1 LSDIVSG
8 AVNGGSA
15 LAGAIRFRGL
25 TLGYD
30 RHPAVHHLD
39 GTIAAGDLLAVV
51 GPNGAGKSTL
61 LKGIVGEIRPLDG
74 TVEAGPRSGAVA
86 YLPQAAEI
94 DRSFPVSVL
103 DLAAMG
109 LWRPLGAWR
118 SLARQRSRL
127 IEALAAV
134 GLTGFEDRP
143 IGTLSGGQFQRAL
156 FARLILQD
164 ARIILL
170 DEPFTGIDERT
181 TADLLALIR
190 GWHGEGRTVV
200 AALHDLAQV
209 RAHFPSTLVIARRPI
224 AWGPTREVLTPPVLA
239 RALRLSEAWDEAA
252 AICRHDAHHDAH
264 HEVHPADGAAA
275 AEPHEHGPSHGHDHG
290 PAAHDHRGHEH
301 RHDHHHDHARH
312 GAVS

>member
-1 LSDIVSG
+1 MGAIVSAG
-8 AVNGGSA
+8 PAQ
-15 LAGAIRFRGL
+15 AGAIRFRSL

-74 TVEAGPRSGAVA
+74 AVEAETRPGAIA

-94 DRSFPVSVL
+94 DRSFPLSVL
-103 DLAAMG
+103 DLVAMG

-118 SLARQRSRL
+118 SLTRQRPHL
-127 IEALAAV
+127 IDALAAV

-181 TADLLALIR
+181 TADLLTLIR
-190 GWHGEGRTVV
+190 GWHREGRTVV
-200 AALHDLAQV
+200 AALHDLSQV

-224 AWGPTREVLTPPVLA
+224 AWGSTHEVLTPPVLA

-252 AICRHDAHHDAH
+252 AICRHEA
-264 HEVHPADGAAA
+264 PPPTDGSPA
-275 AEPHEHGPSHGHDHG
+275 AETHDHGHGHAHHGHDHG
-290 PAAHDHRGHEH
+290 HAPHDH
-301 RHDHHHDHARH
+301 HDHHHAHTHHR
-312 GAVS
+312 AVS

>member
-1 LSDIVSG
+1 M
-8 AVNGGSA
+8 NGGSA
-15 LAGAIRFRGL
+15 LTGAIRFRGL

-74 TVEAGPRSGAVA
+74 TVEAGPRSGAIA

-275 AEPHEHGPSHGHDHG
+275 AEPHEHGQSHGHDHG

>member
-1 LSDIVSG
+1 MSG
-8 AVNGGSA
+8 AVSGGTA
-15 LAGAIRFRGL
+15 WAGAIRFRSL

-39 GTIAAGDLLAVV
+39 GIIAAGDLLAVV

-94 DRSFPVSVL
+94 DRSFPLSVL
-103 DLAAMG
+103 DLVAMG

-118 SLARQRSRL
+118 SLTRQRARL

-181 TADLLALIR
+181 TGDLLALIR
-190 GWHGEGRTVV
+190 GWHREGRTVV
-200 AALHDLAQV
+200 AALHDLSQV
-209 RAHFPSTLVIARRPI
+209 RAHFPSTLVLARRPI
-224 AWGPTREVLTPPVLA
+224 AWGPTREVLTPSVLA

-252 AICRHDAHHDAH
+252 AICRHETH
-264 HEVHPADGAAA
+264 HEAHPTDGAGADGT
-275 AEPHEHGPSHGHDHG
+275 HDHGHDH
-290 PAAHDHRGHEH
+290 
-301 RHDHHHDHARH
+301 HDHHGHGHAHAHH

>member
-1 LSDIVSG
+1 MS
-8 AVNGGSA
+8 
-15 LAGAIRFRGL
+15 AIRFRGL

-39 GTIAAGDLLAVV
+39 GTVASGDLLALV

-61 LKGIVGEIRPLDG
+61 LKGIVGEVGVLDG
-74 TVEAGPRSGAVA
+74 AIETGTKAIA

-109 LWRPLGAWR
+109 LWRPFGAWA
-118 SLARQRSRL
+118 SLARHRPKL
-127 IEALAAV
+127 LDALAAV

-164 ARIILL
+164 ARLILL

-181 TADLLALIR
+181 TADLIALIR
-190 GWHGEGRTVV
+190 GWHREGRTVV
-200 AALHDLAQV
+200 AALHDLHQV
-209 RAHFPSTLVIARRPI
+209 RAHFPSTLVLARRPI
-224 AWGPTREVLTPPVLA
+224 AWGPTADVLTPPVLA
-239 RALRLSEAWDEAA
+239 RALALSEAWDEAA
-252 AICRHDAHHDAH
+252 AICRHESQHLGR
-264 HEVHPADGAAA
+264 HE
-275 AEPHEHGPSHGHDHG
+275 AEPA
-290 PAAHDHRGHEH
+290 AAHDHHGHDQH
-301 RHDHHHDHARH
+301 QGHAHAHGRAGH
-312 GAVS
+312 GAAR

>member
-1 LSDIVSG
+1 MSG
-8 AVNGGSA
+8 AE
-15 LAGAIRFRGL
+15 IRFRGL

-39 GTIAAGDLLAVV
+39 GVVASGDLLALV

-61 LKGIVGEIRPLDG
+61 LKGIVGEVGALDG
-74 TVEAGPRSGAVA
+74 AIETGTKAVA

-109 LWRPLGAWR
+109 LWRPFGAWT
-118 SLARQRSRL
+118 SLSRHRRKL
-127 IEALAAV
+127 LDALAAV

-164 ARIILL
+164 ARLILL

-181 TADLLALIR
+181 TADLVALIR

-200 AALHDLAQV
+200 AALHDLHQV
-209 RAHFPSTLVIARRPI
+209 RAHFPSTLVLARRPI
-224 AWGPTREVLTPPVLA
+224 AWGATAEVLTPPVLA
-239 RALRLSEAWDEAA
+239 RALALSEAWDEAA
-252 AICRHDAHHDAH
+252 AICRHEAEHSGG
-264 HEVHPADGAAA
+264 PAAA
-275 AEPHEHGPSHGHDHG
+275 HDHHGHDHHHG
-290 PAAHDHRGHEH
+290 QGHGDGHAHP
-301 RHDHHHDHARH
+301 HAHPHAHAGH
-312 GAVS
+312 GAAP

>member
-1 LSDIVSG
+1 MSG
-8 AVNGGSA
+8 AVNGIASDGSA
-15 LAGAIRFRGL
+15 RAGAIRFRSL

-39 GTIAAGDLLAVV
+39 GAVAAGDLLAVV

-61 LKGIVGEIRPLDG
+61 LKGIVGEVRPLDG
-74 TVEAGPRSGAVA
+74 TVEAESRSGTIA

-94 DRSFPVSVL
+94 DRSFPLSVL
-103 DLAAMG
+103 DLVAMG

-118 SLARQRSRL
+118 SLARQRARL
-127 IEALAAV
+127 LDALAMV

-156 FARLILQD
+156 FARLIVQD

-181 TADLLALIR
+181 TGDLIALIR
-190 GWHGEGRTVV
+190 GWHREGRTVV

-209 RAHFPSTLVIARRPI
+209 RAHFPSTLVLARRPI

-252 AICRHDAHHDAH
+252 AICRHEGHHEGHHEAH
-264 HEVHPADGAAA
+264 HEAPTPGIAA
-275 AEPHEHGPSHGHDHG
+275 AEPHDHGHDH
-290 PAAHDHRGHEH
+290 AHHDHQGHGH
-301 RHDHHHDHARH
+301 AHARH

>member
-1 LSDIVSG
+1 MSGTAMRADI
-8 AVNGGSA
+8 
-15 LAGAIRFRGL
+15 IRLRGL

-39 GTIAAGDLLAVV
+39 GTIAPGDLLAVV

-61 LKGIVGEIRPLDG
+61 LKGIVGEIRALDG
-74 TVEAGPRSGAVA
+74 TIETEARPGAIA

-94 DRSFPVSVL
+94 DRSFPLSVL
-103 DLAAMG
+103 DLVAMG
-109 LWRPLGAWR
+109 LWRPLGPWR
-118 SLARQRSRL
+118 SLSRRRGRL
-127 IEALAAV
+127 LDALSAV
-134 GLTGFEDRP
+134 GLDGFEDRP

-156 FARLILQD
+156 FARLIVQD
-164 ARIILL
+164 AGIILL

-190 GWHGEGRTVV
+190 GWRAEGRTVV

-209 RAHFPSTLVIARRPI
+209 RAHFPSTLVLARRPI
-224 AWGPTREVLTPPVLA
+224 AWGPTAEVLTPAVLA

-252 AICRHDAHHDAH
+252 AICRHDAHRALPPTEDGPAPHTHDH
-264 HEVHPADGAAA
+264 HDH
-275 AEPHEHGPSHGHDHG
+275 HGHDH
-290 PAAHDHRGHEH
+290 AHPH
-301 RHDHHHDHARH
+301 H

>member
-1 LSDIVSG
+1 MGQIVSG
-8 AVNGGSA
+8 EAA
-15 LAGAIRFRGL
+15 RAGAIRFQGL

-39 GTIAAGDLLAVV
+39 GTIAPGDLLAVV

-74 TVEAGPRSGAVA
+74 SVEAGPRSGAIA

-94 DRSFPVSVL
+94 DRSFPLSVL
-103 DLAAMG
+103 DLVAMG

-118 SLARQRSRL
+118 SLTRQRSRL
-127 IEALAAV
+127 VEALAAV
-134 GLTGFEDRP
+134 GLNGFEDRP

-181 TADLLALIR
+181 TADLLTLIR
-190 GWHGEGRTVV
+190 GWHREGRTVV

-209 RAHFPSTLVIARRPI
+209 RAHFASTLVLARRPI

-252 AICRHDAHHDAH
+252 AICRHDAHEHDAH
-264 HEVHPADGAAA
+264 EAHHESAGSAQTHGHAPHDHNHDHH
-275 AEPHEHGPSHGHDHG
+275 EPGHHDHDHG
-290 PAAHDHRGHEH
+290 RAH
-301 RHDHHHDHARH
+301 H